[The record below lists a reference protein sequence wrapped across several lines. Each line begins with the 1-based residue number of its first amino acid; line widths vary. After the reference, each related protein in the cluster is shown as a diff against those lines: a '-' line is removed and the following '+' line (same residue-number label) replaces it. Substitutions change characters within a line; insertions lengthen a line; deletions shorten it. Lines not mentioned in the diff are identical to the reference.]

1 MQLVH
6 PPLTVVAA
14 TISTLLA
21 GSVLAAAPTSQD
33 AVLADETLTVLGQ
46 TYRNTAT
53 KTRLDP
59 IETPQAIS
67 VVESETLEQRGV
79 SSVSEALRYVP
90 GVNTELRGG
99 AVNRLDLFNI
109 RGFDNYQNFYDGL
122 LLQYNEWNLQPQI
135 DPVAIEQLEVFK
147 GPTSVLYGSMPPGGM
162 VNLIAKRPQREAKH
176 SVSLATGTGTL
187 KEMTLDSTGAIN
199 DQLAYRVVGLARQK
213 EGQAVT
219 SEEERY
225 VFAPSLDWQLGER
238 TLLNL
243 NLYYQKDPEAGIYT
257 TVPASG
263 SVKSNPLGQLGS
275 DSFLGDQ
282 NWNEYN
288 RDVTLLGY
296 KLSHDFNGNWQV
308 LQNARYM
315 DASAYQRN
323 TYNAALAADNRT
335 LARNAYLT
343 DEASKGFVIDNQLAG
358 KVMTGPA
365 QHNLLL
371 GVDYQY
377 LDARILYQDTLDYS
391 APAIDIF
398 NPDHNQIRPDALAFS
413 YEDRKTIRQSQTGV
427 YLQDQV
433 RLDRLVAI
441 GGARYD
447 SYRMDTDSRGLYLG
461 AASQSLA
468 QIDQDNLSFRLGA
481 LYELDYGLSPYVSYA
496 ESFEPVPGADKSGK
510 AFDPSTGHQWEGG
523 LKFLSEDMSKT
534 VTISAFHITKE
545 NALVTDPDNVYGPK
559 LQTGE
564 IVSKGIELE
573 GRADLTN
580 NLDLALSYTRQ
591 DMEITRDTTDLQGK
605 TPVWVPRQM
614 ASLWSNYQAGGSLE
628 GMRVGAG
635 LRYVGEAQLDA
646 ANTDTVP
653 DYVLMDMSA
662 SYDLAALSASLKG
675 VGASLSA
682 SNLLNK
688 TYYSCYDQNNCWF
701 GAERN
706 VEARLKYV
714 F

>member
-21 GSVLAAAPTSQD
+21 GPALAAAPASTE
-33 AVLADETLTVLGQ
+33 AARADETLTVLGQ

-67 VVESETLEQRGV
+67 VVDGETLEQRGV

-135 DPVAIEQLEVFK
+135 DPVAMEQLEVFK

-162 VNLIAKRPQREAKH
+162 VNLIAKRPQREASH
-176 SVSLATGTGTL
+176 NVSLATGTGAL
-187 KEMTLDSTGAIN
+187 KEMTLDSTGAI
-199 DQLAYRVVGLARQK
+199 DDRFAYRVVGLARQK

-225 VFAPSLDWQLGER
+225 VFAPSLDWQLSDR

-243 NLYYQKDPEAGIYT
+243 NLYYQKDPAAGIYT

-275 DSFLGDQ
+275 DTFLGDE

-296 KLSHDFNGNWQV
+296 KLSHDLNADWQL

-323 TYNAALAADNRT
+323 TYNAALAADYRT

-343 DEASKGFVIDNQLAG
+343 DEDSRGFVIDNQLAG
-358 KVMTGPA
+358 KVQTGAA

-377 LDARILYQDTLDYS
+377 LDAHILYRDTLDYS
-391 APAIDIF
+391 APGIDIF
-398 NPDHNQIRPDALAFS
+398 NPDHSQIVPGALTFN
-413 YEDRKTIRQSQTGV
+413 YQDQKVIRQSQTGV

-447 SYRMDTDSRGLYLG
+447 RYRMDTDSHTLYLG

-468 QIDQDNLSFRLGA
+468 QIDQDNLSLRLGA
-481 LYELDYGLSPYVSYA
+481 LYELDHGLSPYVSYA
-496 ESFEPVPGADKSGK
+496 ESFEPVPGADKDGK
-510 AFDPSTGHQWEGG
+510 AFKPATGHQWEGG

-534 VTISAFHITKE
+534 FTVAAFHITKE

-564 IVSKGIELE
+564 TVSKGVELE
-573 GRADLTN
+573 GRADLTSR
-580 NLDLALSYTRQ
+580 LDLAFSYTLI
-591 DMEITRDTTDLQGK
+591 DMEITRDTTSLQGK
-605 TPVWVPRQM
+605 TPVWVPEQM
-614 ASLWSNYQAGGSLE
+614 ASLWSNYLLGGSLE

-635 LRYVGEAQLDA
+635 LRYVGEAEMDA
-646 ANTDTVP
+646 ANTDKVP
-653 DYVLMDMSA
+653 DYLLMDMSA

-675 VGASLSA
+675 VGVSLSA

-701 GAERN
+701 GAQRN
-706 VEARLKYV
+706 LEARLKYA

>member
-1 MQLVH
+1 MYATH
-6 PPLTVVAA
+6 PPLTLVAA
-14 TISTLLA
+14 TISALLA
-21 GSVLAAAPTSQD
+21 GPVQAAAAERPTQTR
-33 AVLADETLTVLGQ
+33 ADETLTVLGE

-59 IETPQAIS
+59 LETPQAIS
-67 VVESETLEQRGV
+67 VVEGDTLEQRGV

-122 LLQYNEWNLQPQI
+122 LLQYNDWNLQPQI

-162 VNLIAKRPQREAKH
+162 VNLIAKRPQRESKH
-176 SVSLATGTGTL
+176 SVSVASGTGTL
-187 KEMTLDSTGAIN
+187 KELTLDSTGALN
-199 DQLAYRVVGLARQK
+199 DQFAYRLVGLARQK

-225 VFAPSLDWQLGER
+225 VLAPSLDWQLSER

-243 NLYYQKDPEAGIYT
+243 NLYYQKDPQAGIYT

-275 DSFLGDQ
+275 DTFLGDE
-282 NWNEYN
+282 NWNHYSRE
-288 RDVTLLGY
+288 VTLLGY
-296 KLSHDFNGNWQV
+296 KLSHDFNANWQL

-315 DASAYQRN
+315 DASANQQN

-343 DEASKGFVIDNQLAG
+343 DEESRGFVIDNQLAG
-358 KVMTGPA
+358 KVQTGKA

-377 LDARILYQDTLDYS
+377 LDARILYRDTLDYS

-398 NPDHNQIRPDALAFS
+398 NPNHQQIVPADLVFNYQDNR
-413 YEDRKTIRQSQTGV
+413 TIRQYQSGL

-447 SYRMDTDSRGLYLG
+447 RYRMDTDSRTLYQG
-461 AASQSLA
+461 AASNTLA
-468 QIDQDNLSFRLGA
+468 QIDQDNLSLRFGA
-481 LYELDYGLSPYVSYA
+481 LYELDHGLSPYVSYA
-496 ESFEPVPGADKSGK
+496 ESFEPVAGVDKQGQ
-510 AFDPSTGHQWEGG
+510 AFKPATGRQWEGG

-534 VTISAFHITKE
+534 ATLSAFHITKQ

-564 IVSKGIELE
+564 MVSKGVELE
-573 GRADLTN
+573 GRLDLTSRW
-580 NLDLALSYTRQ
+580 DLALSYTRQ
-591 DMEITRDTTDLQGK
+591 EMEITRDTTSLQGN
-605 TPVWVPRQM
+605 TPVWVPKQM
-614 ASLWSNYQAGGSLE
+614 ASLWSNYLPAGPLAGVRL
-628 GMRVGAG
+628 GAG

-653 DYVLMDMSA
+653 DYLLMDMAA
-662 SYDLAALSASLKG
+662 SYDLAQLSQRLQG
-675 VGASLSA
+675 VEVSLSA
-682 SNLLNK
+682 SNLFNK

-701 GAERN
+701 GAERS

>member
-21 GSVLAAAPTSQD
+21 GPVLAAAPASTE
-33 AVLADETLTVLGQ
+33 AARADETLTVLGQ

-67 VVESETLEQRGV
+67 VVDGETLSLRGV

-135 DPVAIEQLEVFK
+135 DPVAMEQLEVFK

-162 VNLIAKRPQREAKH
+162 VNLIAKRPQREASH
-176 SVSLATGTGTL
+176 NVSLATGTGAL
-187 KEMTLDSTGAIN
+187 KEMTLDSTGAIY
-199 DQLAYRVVGLARQK
+199 DRFAYRVVGLARQK

-243 NLYYQKDPEAGIYT
+243 NLYYQKDPAAGIYT

-275 DSFLGDQ
+275 DTFLGDE

-296 KLSHDFNGNWQV
+296 KLSHELNADWQL

-343 DEASKGFVIDNQLAG
+343 DEDSRGFVIDNQLAG
-358 KVMTGPA
+358 KVQTGAA

-377 LDARILYQDTLDYS
+377 LDAHILYRDTLDYS
-391 APAIDIF
+391 APGIDIF
-398 NPDHNQIRPDALAFS
+398 NPDHSQIVPGALTFN
-413 YEDRKTIRQSQTGV
+413 YQDQKVIRQSQTGV

-447 SYRMDTDSRGLYLG
+447 RYRMDTDSHTLYLG

-468 QIDQDNLSFRLGA
+468 HIDQDNLSFRLGA
-481 LYELDYGLSPYVSYA
+481 LYELDNGLSPYVSYA
-496 ESFEPVPGADKSGK
+496 ESFEPVPGADKDGK
-510 AFDPSTGHQWEGG
+510 AFDPATGHQWEGG

-534 VTISAFHITKE
+534 ATISAFHITKE

-564 IVSKGIELE
+564 IVSRGIELE
-573 GRADLTN
+573 GRADLTSR
-580 NLDLALSYTRQ
+580 LDLAFSYTLI
-591 DMEITRDTTDLQGK
+591 DMEITRDTTSLQGK
-605 TPVWVPRQM
+605 TPVWVPEQM
-614 ASLWSNYQAGGSLE
+614 ASLWSNYLLGGSLE

-635 LRYVGEAQLDA
+635 LRYVGEAEMDA
-646 ANTDTVP
+646 ANTDKVP
-653 DYVLMDMSA
+653 DYLLMDMSA

-675 VGASLSA
+675 VGVSLSA

-701 GAERN
+701 GAQRN
-706 VEARLKYV
+706 LEARLKYA

>member
-1 MQLVH
+1 MYATH
-6 PPLTVVAA
+6 PPLTLVAA
-14 TISTLLA
+14 TLSALLA
-21 GSVLAAAPTSQD
+21 GPVQAAAAERLTQTR
-33 AVLADETLTVLGQ
+33 ADETLTVLGE

-59 IETPQAIS
+59 LETPQAIS
-67 VVESETLEQRGV
+67 VVEGDTLEQRGV

-122 LLQYNEWNLQPQI
+122 LLQYNDWNLQPQI

-162 VNLIAKRPQREAKH
+162 VNLIAKRPQRESRH
-176 SVSLATGTGTL
+176 SVSVASGTGTL
-187 KEMTLDSTGAIN
+187 KELTLDSTGALN
-199 DQLAYRVVGLARQK
+199 DQFAYRLVGLARQK
-213 EGQAVT
+213 DGQAVT
-219 SEEERY
+219 SEEERF
-225 VFAPSLDWQLGER
+225 VLAPSLDWQLSER

-243 NLYYQKDPEAGIYT
+243 NLYYQKDPQAGIYT

-275 DSFLGDQ
+275 DTFLGDE
-282 NWNEYN
+282 NWNHYSRE
-288 RDVTLLGY
+288 VTLLGY
-296 KLSHDFNGNWQV
+296 KLSHDFNANWQL

-315 DASAYQRN
+315 DASANQQN
-323 TYNAALAADNRT
+323 TYNAALAADHRT

-343 DEASKGFVIDNQLAG
+343 DEESRGFVIDNQLAG
-358 KVMTGPA
+358 KVQTGKA

-377 LDARILYQDTLDYS
+377 LDARILYRDTLDYS

-398 NPDHNQIRPDALAFS
+398 NPNHQQIVPADLAFN
-413 YEDRKTIRQSQTGV
+413 YQDNRTIRQYQSGL

-433 RLDRLVAI
+433 RLDRLVVI

-447 SYRMDTDSRGLYLG
+447 RYRMDTDSRTLYQG
-461 AASQSLA
+461 AASNSLA
-468 QIDQDNLSFRLGA
+468 QIDQNNLSLRLGA
-481 LYELDYGLSPYVSYA
+481 LYELDHGLSPYVSYA
-496 ESFEPVPGADKSGK
+496 ESFEPVAGADKQGQ
-510 AFDPSTGHQWEGG
+510 AFKPATGRQWEGG

-534 VTISAFHITKE
+534 FTTSVFHITKQ

-564 IVSKGIELE
+564 MVSKGVELE
-573 GRADLTN
+573 GRLDLTSRW
-580 NLDLALSYTRQ
+580 DLALSYTRQ
-591 DMEITRDTTDLQGK
+591 EMEITRDTTSLQGK
-605 TPVWVPRQM
+605 TPVWVPKQM
-614 ASLWSNYQAGGSLE
+614 ASLWSNYLPAGPLE
-628 GMRVGAG
+628 GARLGAG

-653 DYVLMDMSA
+653 DYLLMDMAA
-662 SYDLAALSASLKG
+662 SYDLARLSQRLQG
-675 VGASLSA
+675 VEVSLSA
-682 SNLLNK
+682 SNLFNK

-701 GAERN
+701 GAERS
-706 VEARLKYV
+706 VEARLKYA

>member
-14 TISTLLA
+14 TISALLA
-21 GSVLAAAPTSQD
+21 GSVLAAAPGSQD
-33 AVLADETLTVLGQ
+33 AALADETLTVLGQ

-162 VNLIAKRPQREAKH
+162 VNLIAKRPQRESKH
-176 SVSLATGTGTL
+176 SVSVATGTGTL

-199 DQLAYRVVGLARQK
+199 EQLAYRVVGLARQK
-213 EGQAVT
+213 KGQAVT

-225 VFAPSLDWQLGER
+225 VFAPSLDWQLSER

-275 DSFLGDQ
+275 DTFLGDE

-296 KLSHDFNGNWQV
+296 KMSHDFNANWQV

-343 DEASKGFVIDNQLAG
+343 DEASRGFVIDNQLAG
-358 KVMTGPA
+358 KVQTGGA

-377 LDARILYQDTLDYS
+377 LDARILYKDTLDYS

-398 NPDHNQIRPDALAFS
+398 NPDHNQIRPDALTFS

-447 SYRMDTDSRGLYLG
+447 SYRMDTDSRGLYQG

-510 AFDPSTGHQWEGG
+510 AFDPATGHQWEGG
-523 LKFLSEDMSKT
+523 SS
-534 VTISAFHITKE
+534 S
-545 NALVTDPDNVYGPK
+545 
-559 LQTGE
+559 
-564 IVSKGIELE
+564 S
-573 GRADLTN
+573 
-580 NLDLALSYTRQ
+580 
-591 DMEITRDTTDLQGK
+591 
-605 TPVWVPRQM
+605 PR
-614 ASLWSNYQAGGSLE
+614 
-628 GMRVGAG
+628 
-635 LRYVGEAQLDA
+635 
-646 ANTDTVP
+646 T
-653 DYVLMDMSA
+653 
-662 SYDLAALSASLKG
+662 
-675 VGASLSA
+675 
-682 SNLLNK
+682 
-688 TYYSCYDQNNCWF
+688 
-701 GAERN
+701 
-706 VEARLKYV
+706 
-714 F
+714 

>member
-33 AVLADETLTVLGQ
+33 AALADETLTVLGQ

-187 KEMTLDSTGAIN
+187 KEMSLDSTGAIN
-199 DQLAYRVVGLARQK
+199 EQLAYRVVGLARQK

-358 KVMTGPA
+358 KVQTGVA

-534 VTISAFHITKE
+534 ATISAFHITKE

-564 IVSKGIELE
+564 IVSRGIELE
-573 GRADLTN
+573 GRADLTSR
-580 NLDLALSYTRQ
+580 LDLALSYTRQ

-614 ASLWSNYQAGGSLE
+614 ASLWSNYLPGGSLE

-653 DYVLMDMSA
+653 DYLLMDMSA
-662 SYDLAALSASLKG
+662 SYDLAALSARLKG

-682 SNLLNK
+682 SNLFNK

>member
-1 MQLVH
+1 MYATH
-6 PPLTVVAA
+6 PPLTLVAA
-14 TISTLLA
+14 TISALLA
-21 GSVLAAAPTSQD
+21 GPVQAAAAERPTQTR
-33 AVLADETLTVLGQ
+33 ADETLTVLGE

-59 IETPQAIS
+59 LETPQAIS
-67 VVESETLEQRGV
+67 VVEGDTLEQRGV

-122 LLQYNEWNLQPQI
+122 LLQYNDWNLQPQI

-162 VNLIAKRPQREAKH
+162 VNLIAKRPQRESRH
-176 SVSLATGTGTL
+176 SVSVASGTGTL
-187 KEMTLDSTGAIN
+187 KELTLDSTGALN
-199 DQLAYRVVGLARQK
+199 DQFAYRLVGLARQK

-225 VFAPSLDWQLGER
+225 VLAPSLDWQLSDR

-243 NLYYQKDPEAGIYT
+243 NLYYQKDPQAGIYT

-275 DSFLGDQ
+275 DTFLGDE
-282 NWNEYN
+282 NWNHYSRE
-288 RDVTLLGY
+288 VTLLGY
-296 KLSHDFNGNWQV
+296 KLSHDFNANWQL

-315 DASAYQRN
+315 DASANQQN

-343 DEASKGFVIDNQLAG
+343 DEESRGFVIDNQLAG
-358 KVMTGPA
+358 QVQTGKA

-377 LDARILYQDTLDYS
+377 LDARILYRDTLDYA

-398 NPDHNQIRPDALAFS
+398 NPNHQQIVPADLAFN
-413 YEDRKTIRQSQTGV
+413 YQDNRTIRQYQSGL

-447 SYRMDTDSRGLYLG
+447 RYRVDTDSRTLYQG
-461 AASQSLA
+461 AASSTLA
-468 QIDQDNLSFRLGA
+468 QIDQDNLSLRLGA
-481 LYELDYGLSPYVSYA
+481 LYELDNGLSPYVSYA
-496 ESFEPVPGADKSGK
+496 ESFEPVAGVDKQGQ
-510 AFDPSTGHQWEGG
+510 AFKPATGRQWEGG

-534 VTISAFHITKE
+534 FTASVFHITKQ

-564 IVSKGIELE
+564 MVSKGVELE
-573 GRADLTN
+573 GRLDLTSRW
-580 NLDLALSYTRQ
+580 DLALSYTRQ
-591 DMEITRDTTDLQGK
+591 EMEITRDTTSLQGK
-605 TPVWVPRQM
+605 TPVWVPKQM
-614 ASLWSNYQAGGSLE
+614 ASLWSNYLPAGPLE
-628 GMRVGAG
+628 GARLGAG

-653 DYVLMDMSA
+653 DYLLMDMAA
-662 SYDLAALSASLKG
+662 SYDLAQLSQRLQG
-675 VGASLSA
+675 VEVSLSA
-682 SNLLNK
+682 SNLFNK

-701 GAERN
+701 GAERS

>member
-6 PPLTVVAA
+6 PPLTLVAA

-46 TYRNTAT
+46 SYRNTAT

-99 AVNRLDLFNI
+99 AVNRLELFNI

-199 DQLAYRVVGLARQK
+199 EQLAYRVVGLARQK

-225 VFAPSLDWQLGER
+225 VFAPSLDWQLGKR

-296 KLSHDFNGNWQV
+296 KLSHDFNANWQV

-441 GGARYD
+441 VGARYD

-468 QIDQDNLSFRLGA
+468 QVDQDNLSFRLGA
-481 LYELDYGLSPYVSYA
+481 LHELDYGLSPYVSYA

-534 VTISAFHITKE
+534 ATISAFHITKE

-573 GRADLTN
+573 GRADLTSR
-580 NLDLALSYTRQ
+580 LDLALSYTRQ

-605 TPVWVPRQM
+605 TPVWVPKQM

-653 DYVLMDMSA
+653 DYLLMDMSA

-675 VGASLSA
+675 VGVSLSA

-706 VEARLKYV
+706 VEARLKYA

>member
-14 TISTLLA
+14 TISALLA
-21 GSVLAAAPTSQD
+21 GSALAAAPLESQAG
-33 AVLADETLTVLGQ
+33 AVDETLIVLGQ

-53 KTRLDP
+53 KTQLDP

-67 VVESETLEQRGV
+67 VVDSETLEQRGV

-199 DQLAYRVVGLARQK
+199 EQLAYRVVGLARQK

-275 DSFLGDQ
+275 DTFLGDE

-288 RDVTLLGY
+288 RDLTLLGY
-296 KLSHDFNGNWQV
+296 KLSHDFSDNWQV

-323 TYNAALAADNRT
+323 TYNAPLAADNRT

-343 DEASKGFVIDNQLAG
+343 DEDSRGFVIDNQLAG
-358 KVMTGPA
+358 KLQTGAA

-371 GVDYQY
+371 GLDYQY
-377 LDARILYQDTLDYS
+377 LDAHILYQDTLDYS
-391 APAIDIF
+391 APPIDIF
-398 NPDHNQIRPDALAFS
+398 NPNHDQIVPDSLSFP
-413 YEDRKTIRQSQTGV
+413 YQDKKTIRQSQTGV

-447 SYRMDTDSRGLYLG
+447 SYRMDTESDTLYQG

-468 QIDQDNLSFRLGA
+468 RIDQDNLSFRLGA
-481 LYELDYGLSPYVSYA
+481 LYELDYGFSPYVSYA

-510 AFDPSTGHQWEGG
+510 AFDPSTGQQWEGG

-534 VTISAFHITKE
+534 FTVAAFHITKE
-545 NALVTDPDNVYGPK
+545 NALVTDPDNIYGPK

-605 TPVWVPRQM
+605 TPVWVPKQM
-614 ASLWSNYQAGGSLE
+614 ASLWSNYQAGGSLQ
-628 GMRVGAG
+628 GMRIGAG

-682 SNLLNK
+682 SNLFNK

>member
-21 GSVLAAAPTSQD
+21 GPALAAAPASTE
-33 AVLADETLTVLGQ
+33 AARADETLTVLGQ

-67 VVESETLEQRGV
+67 VVDGETLEQRGV

-135 DPVAIEQLEVFK
+135 DPVAMEQLEVFK

-162 VNLIAKRPQREAKH
+162 VNLIAKRPQREASH
-176 SVSLATGTGTL
+176 NVSLATGTGAL
-187 KEMTLDSTGAIN
+187 KEMTLDSTGTI
-199 DQLAYRVVGLARQK
+199 DDRFAYRVVGLARQK

-243 NLYYQKDPEAGIYT
+243 NLYYQKDPAAGIYT

-275 DSFLGDQ
+275 DTFLGDE

-296 KLSHDFNGNWQV
+296 KLSHELNPDWQL

-343 DEASKGFVIDNQLAG
+343 DEDSRGFVIDNQLAG
-358 KVMTGPA
+358 KVQTGAA

-377 LDARILYQDTLDYS
+377 LDAHILYRDTLDYS
-391 APAIDIF
+391 SPSIDIF
-398 NPDHNQIRPDALAFS
+398 NPDHSQIVPGALTFN
-413 YEDRKTIRQSQTGV
+413 YQDQKVIRQSQTGV

-447 SYRMDTDSRGLYLG
+447 RYRMDTDSHTLYLG

-481 LYELDYGLSPYVSYA
+481 LYELDNGLSPYVSYA
-496 ESFEPVPGADKSGK
+496 ESFEPVPGADKDGK
-510 AFDPSTGHQWEGG
+510 AFKPATGHQWEGG

-534 VTISAFHITKE
+534 FTVAAFHITKE

-564 IVSKGIELE
+564 TVSKGVELE
-573 GRADLTN
+573 GRADLTSR
-580 NLDLALSYTRQ
+580 LDLAFSYTLI
-591 DMEITRDTTDLQGK
+591 DMEITRDTTSLQGK
-605 TPVWVPRQM
+605 TPVWVPEQM
-614 ASLWSNYQAGGSLE
+614 ASLWSNYLLGGSLE

-635 LRYVGEAQLDA
+635 LRYVGEAEMDA
-646 ANTDTVP
+646 ANTDKVP
-653 DYVLMDMSA
+653 DYLLMDMSA

-675 VGASLSA
+675 VGVSLSA

-701 GAERN
+701 GAQRN
-706 VEARLKYV
+706 LEARLKYA

>member
-21 GSVLAAAPTSQD
+21 GPALAAAPASTE
-33 AVLADETLTVLGQ
+33 AARADETLTVLGQ

-67 VVESETLEQRGV
+67 VVDGETLEQRGV

-135 DPVAIEQLEVFK
+135 DPVAMEQLEVFK

-162 VNLIAKRPQREAKH
+162 VNLIAKRPQREASH
-176 SVSLATGTGTL
+176 NVSLATGTGAL
-187 KEMTLDSTGAIN
+187 KEMTLDSTGAI
-199 DQLAYRVVGLARQK
+199 DDRFAYRVVGLARQK

-243 NLYYQKDPEAGIYT
+243 NLYYQKDPAAGIYT

-275 DSFLGDQ
+275 DTFLGDE

-296 KLSHDFNGNWQV
+296 KLSHELNADWQL

-343 DEASKGFVIDNQLAG
+343 DEDSRGFVIDNQLAG
-358 KVMTGPA
+358 KVQTGAA

-377 LDARILYQDTLDYS
+377 LDAHILYRDTLDYS
-391 APAIDIF
+391 APSIDIF
-398 NPDHNQIRPDALAFS
+398 NPDHSQIVPGALTFN
-413 YEDRKTIRQSQTGV
+413 YQDQKVIRQSQTGV

-447 SYRMDTDSRGLYLG
+447 RYRMDTDSHTLYLG

-468 QIDQDNLSFRLGA
+468 QIDQDNLSLRLGA
-481 LYELDYGLSPYVSYA
+481 LYELDHGLSPYVSYA
-496 ESFEPVPGADKSGK
+496 ESFEPVPGADKDGK
-510 AFDPSTGHQWEGG
+510 AFKPATGHQWEGG

-534 VTISAFHITKE
+534 FTVAAFHITKE

-564 IVSKGIELE
+564 TVSKGVELE
-573 GRADLTN
+573 GRADLTSR
-580 NLDLALSYTRQ
+580 LDLAFSYTLI
-591 DMEITRDTTDLQGK
+591 DMEITRDTTSLQGK
-605 TPVWVPRQM
+605 TPVWVPEQM
-614 ASLWSNYQAGGSLE
+614 ASLWSNYLLGGSLE

-635 LRYVGEAQLDA
+635 LRYVGEAEMDA
-646 ANTDTVP
+646 ANTDKVP
-653 DYVLMDMSA
+653 DYLLMDMSA

-675 VGASLSA
+675 VGVSLSA

-701 GAERN
+701 GAQRN
-706 VEARLKYV
+706 LEARLKYA

>member
-1 MQLVH
+1 MYATH
-6 PPLTVVAA
+6 PPLTLVAA
-14 TISTLLA
+14 TLSALLA
-21 GSVLAAAPTSQD
+21 GPVQAAAAERPTQTR
-33 AVLADETLTVLGQ
+33 VDETLTVLGE

-59 IETPQAIS
+59 LETPQAIS
-67 VVESETLEQRGV
+67 VVEGETLEQRGV

-122 LLQYNEWNLQPQI
+122 LLQYNDWNLQPQI

-162 VNLIAKRPQREAKH
+162 VNLIAKRPQRESRH
-176 SVSLATGTGTL
+176 RVSVASGTGTL
-187 KEMTLDSTGAIN
+187 KELTLDSTGALN
-199 DQLAYRVVGLARQK
+199 DQFAYRLVGLARQK
-213 EGQAVT
+213 DGQAVT

-225 VFAPSLDWQLGER
+225 VLAPSLDWQLSDR
-238 TLLNL
+238 TLLNI
-243 NLYYQKDPEAGIYT
+243 NLYYQKDPQAGIYT

-275 DSFLGDQ
+275 DTFLGDEH
-282 NWNEYN
+282 WNYYSRE
-288 RDVTLLGY
+288 VTLLGY
-296 KLSHDFNGNWQV
+296 KLSHDFNANWQL

-315 DASAYQRN
+315 DASANQQN

-343 DEASKGFVIDNQLAG
+343 DEDSRGFVIDNQLAG
-358 KVMTGPA
+358 KVQTGKA

-377 LDARILYQDTLDYS
+377 LDARILYRDTLDYS

-398 NPDHNQIRPDALAFS
+398 NPNHQQIVPADLAFN
-413 YEDRKTIRQSQTGV
+413 YQDNRTIRQYQSGL

-447 SYRMDTDSRGLYLG
+447 RYRMDTDSRTLYQG
-461 AASQSLA
+461 AASNTLA
-468 QIDQDNLSFRLGA
+468 QIDQDNLSLRLGA
-481 LYELDYGLSPYVSYA
+481 LYELDNGLSPYVSYA
-496 ESFEPVPGADKSGK
+496 ESFEPVAGADKQGQ
-510 AFDPSTGHQWEGG
+510 AFKPATGRQWEGG

-534 VTISAFHITKE
+534 FTASVFHITKQ

-564 IVSKGIELE
+564 MVSKGVELE
-573 GRADLTN
+573 GRLDLTSRW
-580 NLDLALSYTRQ
+580 DLALSYTRQ
-591 DMEITRDTTDLQGK
+591 DMEITRDTTSLQGK
-605 TPVWVPRQM
+605 TPVWVPKQM
-614 ASLWSNYQAGGSLE
+614 ASLWSNYLPAGPLAGARL
-628 GMRVGAG
+628 GAG

-653 DYVLMDMSA
+653 DYLLMDMAA
-662 SYDLAALSASLKG
+662 SYDLAQLSQRLQG
-675 VGASLSA
+675 VAVSLSA
-682 SNLLNK
+682 SNLFNK

-701 GAERN
+701 GAERS

>member
-21 GSVLAAAPTSQD
+21 GSVLAAAPSSQD
-33 AVLADETLTVLGQ
+33 AALADETLTVLGQ

-90 GVNTELRGG
+90 GVNTELRGR

-225 VFAPSLDWQLGER
+225 VFAPSLDWQLGKR

-275 DSFLGDQ
+275 DTFLGDQ

-441 GGARYD
+441 GGVRYD

-468 QIDQDNLSFRLGA
+468 QVDQDNLSFRLGA

-534 VTISAFHITKE
+534 ATISAFHITKE

-564 IVSKGIELE
+564 IVSRGIELE
-573 GRADLTN
+573 GRADLTSR
-580 NLDLALSYTRQ
+580 LDLALSYTRQ

-605 TPVWVPRQM
+605 TPVWVPKQM
-614 ASLWSNYQAGGSLE
+614 ASLWSNYLPGGSLE

-653 DYVLMDMSA
+653 DYLLMDMSA
-662 SYDLAALSASLKG
+662 SYDLAALSARLKG
-675 VGASLSA
+675 GGGVA
-682 SNLLNK
+682 
-688 TYYSCYDQNNCWF
+688 
-701 GAERN
+701 
-706 VEARLKYV
+706 
-714 F
+714 

>member
-33 AVLADETLTVLGQ
+33 AALADETLTVLGQ

-67 VVESETLEQRGV
+67 VVDSETLEQRGV

-187 KEMTLDSTGAIN
+187 KEMSFDSTGAIN
-199 DQLAYRVVGLARQK
+199 EQLAYRVVGLARQK

-534 VTISAFHITKE
+534 ATISAFHITKE

-573 GRADLTN
+573 GRADLTSR
-580 NLDLALSYTRQ
+580 LDLALSYTRQ

-605 TPVWVPRQM
+605 TPVWVPKQM

-653 DYVLMDMSA
+653 DYLLMDMSA
-662 SYDLAALSASLKG
+662 SYDLAALSARLKG

-682 SNLLNK
+682 SNLFNK

>member
-14 TISTLLA
+14 TISALLA
-21 GSVLAAAPTSQD
+21 GSALAAAPLESQEG
-33 AVLADETLTVLGQ
+33 AVDETLIVLGQ

-53 KTRLDP
+53 KTQLDP

-67 VVESETLEQRGV
+67 VVDSETLEQRGV

-162 VNLIAKRPQREAKH
+162 VNLIAKRPQRGAKH

-199 DQLAYRVVGLARQK
+199 EQLAYRVVGLARQK

-275 DSFLGDQ
+275 DTFLGDE

-296 KLSHDFNGNWQV
+296 KLSHDFSDNWQV

-323 TYNAALAADNRT
+323 TYNAPLAADNRT

-343 DEASKGFVIDNQLAG
+343 DEDSRGFVIDNQLAG
-358 KVMTGPA
+358 KLQTGAA

-371 GVDYQY
+371 GLDYQY
-377 LDARILYQDTLDYS
+377 LDAHILYQDTLDYS
-391 APAIDIF
+391 APPIDIF
-398 NPDHNQIRPDALAFS
+398 NPNHDQIVPDSLSFP
-413 YEDRKTIRQSQTGV
+413 YQDKKTIRQSQTGV

-447 SYRMDTDSRGLYLG
+447 SYRMDTDSDTLYQG

-468 QIDQDNLSFRLGA
+468 RIDQDNLSFRLGA
-481 LYELDYGLSPYVSYA
+481 LYELDYGFSPYVSYA

-510 AFDPSTGHQWEGG
+510 AFDPSTGQQWEGG

-534 VTISAFHITKE
+534 FTVAAFHITKE
-545 NALVTDPDNVYGPK
+545 NALVTDPDNIYGPK

-605 TPVWVPRQM
+605 TPVWVPKQM

-628 GMRVGAG
+628 GMRIGAG

-682 SNLLNK
+682 SNLFNK

-706 VEARLKYV
+706 LEARLKYV

>member
-1 MQLVH
+1 MYATH
-6 PPLTVVAA
+6 PPLTLVAA
-14 TISTLLA
+14 TLSALLA
-21 GSVLAAAPTSQD
+21 GPVQAAAAERPTQTR
-33 AVLADETLTVLGQ
+33 ADETLTVLGE
-46 TYRNTAT
+46 TYRSTAT

-59 IETPQAIS
+59 LETPQAIS
-67 VVESETLEQRGV
+67 VVEGDTLEQRGV

-122 LLQYNEWNLQPQI
+122 LLQYNDWNLQPQI

-162 VNLIAKRPQREAKH
+162 VNLIAKRPQRESRH
-176 SVSLATGTGTL
+176 SVSVASGTGTL
-187 KEMTLDSTGAIN
+187 KELALDSTGALN
-199 DQLAYRVVGLARQK
+199 DQFAYRLVGLARQK

-225 VFAPSLDWQLGER
+225 VLAPSLDWQLSDR

-243 NLYYQKDPEAGIYT
+243 NFYYQKDPQAGIYT

-275 DSFLGDQ
+275 DTFLGDE
-282 NWNEYN
+282 NWNHYSRE
-288 RDVTLLGY
+288 VTLLGY
-296 KLSHDFNGNWQV
+296 KLSHDFNANWQL

-315 DASAYQRN
+315 DASANQQN
-323 TYNAALAADNRT
+323 TYNAALAADHRT

-343 DEASKGFVIDNQLAG
+343 DEESRGFVIDNQLAG
-358 KVMTGPA
+358 KVQTGKA

-377 LDARILYQDTLDYS
+377 LDARILYRDTLDYS

-398 NPDHNQIRPDALAFS
+398 NPNHQQIVPADLAFN
-413 YEDRKTIRQSQTGV
+413 YQDNRTIRQYQSGL

-433 RLDRLVAI
+433 RFDRLVAI

-447 SYRMDTDSRGLYLG
+447 RYRMDTDSRTLYQG
-461 AASQSLA
+461 AASNSLA
-468 QIDQDNLSFRLGA
+468 QIDQDNLSLRFGA
-481 LYELDYGLSPYVSYA
+481 LYELDHGLSPYVSYA
-496 ESFEPVPGADKSGK
+496 ESFEPVAGADKQGQ
-510 AFDPSTGHQWEGG
+510 AFKPATGRQWEGG
-523 LKFLSEDMSKT
+523 LKFLSEDMSKSAT
-534 VTISAFHITKE
+534 LSAFHITKQ

-564 IVSKGIELE
+564 MVSKGVELE
-573 GRADLTN
+573 GRLDLTSRWG
-580 NLDLALSYTRQ
+580 LALSYTRQ
-591 DMEITRDTTDLQGK
+591 DMEITRDTTSLQGK
-605 TPVWVPRQM
+605 TPVWVPKQM
-614 ASLWSNYQAGGSLE
+614 ASLWSNYLPAGPLE
-628 GMRVGAG
+628 GARLGAG

-653 DYVLMDMSA
+653 DYLLMDMAA
-662 SYDLAALSASLKG
+662 SYDLAQLSQRLQG
-675 VGASLSA
+675 VEVSLSA
-682 SNLLNK
+682 SNLFNK

-701 GAERN
+701 GAERSM
-706 VEARLKYV
+706 EARLKYV

>member
-176 SVSLATGTGTL
+176 SVSVATGTGTL
-187 KEMTLDSTGAIN
+187 KEMSFDSTGAIN

-335 LARNAYLT
+335 VARNAYLT
-343 DEASKGFVIDNQLAG
+343 DEDSRGFVIDNQLAG
-358 KVMTGPA
+358 KVQTGVA

-461 AASQSLA
+461 AANQSLA

-534 VTISAFHITKE
+534 ATISAFHITKQ

-564 IVSKGIELE
+564 IVSRGIELE
-573 GRADLTN
+573 GRADLTSR
-580 NLDLALSYTRQ
+580 LDLALSYTRQ

-605 TPVWVPRQM
+605 TPVWVPKQM

-653 DYVLMDMSA
+653 DYLLMDMSA

-682 SNLLNK
+682 SNLFNK

>member
-33 AVLADETLTVLGQ
+33 AALADETLTVLGQ

-243 NLYYQKDPEAGIYT
+243 NLYYQKDPEAGIYS

-282 NWNEYN
+282 NWNQYN

-534 VTISAFHITKE
+534 ATISAFHITKE

-573 GRADLTN
+573 GRADLTSR
-580 NLDLALSYTRQ
+580 LDLALSYTRQ

-653 DYVLMDMSA
+653 DYLLMDMSA
-662 SYDLAALSASLKG
+662 SYDLAALSARLKG

-682 SNLLNK
+682 SNLFNK

>member
-1 MQLVH
+1 MYATH
-6 PPLTVVAA
+6 PPLTLVAA
-14 TISTLLA
+14 TISALLA
-21 GSVLAAAPTSQD
+21 GPVQAAAAERSTQTR
-33 AVLADETLTVLGQ
+33 ADETLTVLGE

-59 IETPQAIS
+59 LETPQAIS
-67 VVESETLEQRGV
+67 VVEGDTLEQRGV

-122 LLQYNEWNLQPQI
+122 LLQYNDWNLQPQI

-162 VNLIAKRPQREAKH
+162 VNLIAKRPQRESRH
-176 SVSLATGTGTL
+176 SVSVASGTGTL
-187 KEMTLDSTGAIN
+187 KELTLDSTGALN
-199 DQLAYRVVGLARQK
+199 EQFAYRLVGLARQK

-225 VFAPSLDWQLGER
+225 VLAPSLDWQLSDR

-243 NLYYQKDPEAGIYT
+243 NLYYQKDPQAGIYT

-275 DSFLGDQ
+275 DTFLGDE
-282 NWNEYN
+282 NWNHYSRE
-288 RDVTLLGY
+288 VTLLGY
-296 KLSHDFNGNWQV
+296 KLSHDFNANWQL

-315 DASAYQRN
+315 DASANQQN

-343 DEASKGFVIDNQLAG
+343 DEDSRGFVIDNQLAG
-358 KVMTGPA
+358 KVQTGKA

-377 LDARILYQDTLDYS
+377 LDARILYRDTLDYS

-398 NPDHNQIRPDALAFS
+398 NPNHQQIVPADLAFN
-413 YEDRKTIRQSQTGV
+413 YQDNRTIRQYQSGL

-447 SYRMDTDSRGLYLG
+447 RYRMDTDSRTLYQG
-461 AASQSLA
+461 AASNTLA
-468 QIDQDNLSFRLGA
+468 QIDQDNLSLRFGA
-481 LYELDYGLSPYVSYA
+481 LYELDHGLSPYVSYA
-496 ESFEPVPGADKSGK
+496 ESFEPVAGVDKQGQ
-510 AFDPSTGHQWEGG
+510 AFKPATGRQWEGG

-534 VTISAFHITKE
+534 FTASVFHITKQ

-564 IVSKGIELE
+564 MVSKGVELE
-573 GRADLTN
+573 GRLDLTSRW
-580 NLDLALSYTRQ
+580 DLALNYTRQ
-591 DMEITRDTTDLQGK
+591 EMEITRDTTSLQGK
-605 TPVWVPRQM
+605 TPVWVPKQM
-614 ASLWSNYQAGGSLE
+614 ASLWSNYLPAGPLAGARL
-628 GMRVGAG
+628 GAG

-653 DYVLMDMSA
+653 DYLLMDMAA
-662 SYDLAALSASLKG
+662 SYDLAQLSQRLQG
-675 VGASLSA
+675 VEASLSA
-682 SNLLNK
+682 SNLFNK

-701 GAERN
+701 GAERS

>member
-6 PPLTVVAA
+6 PPLTLVAV

-21 GSVLAAAPTSQD
+21 GSVQAAAPDSQD
-33 AVLADETLTVLGQ
+33 TATADETLTVLGQ

-67 VVESETLEQRGV
+67 VVDGETLSLRGV

-122 LLQYNEWNLQPQI
+122 LLQYNDWNLQPQI

-162 VNLIAKRPQREAKH
+162 VNLIAKRPQREASH
-176 SVSLATGTGTL
+176 SVSLASGTGNL

-199 DQLAYRVVGLARQK
+199 DRLAYRVVGLARQK

-225 VFAPSLDWQLGER
+225 VFAPSLDWQLGEQ

-275 DSFLGDQ
+275 DTFLGDE

-288 RDVTLLGY
+288 REVTLVGY
-296 KLSHDFNGNWQV
+296 KLSHDFNASWQV
-308 LQNARYM
+308 LQNVRYM

-323 TYNAALAADNRT
+323 TYNAALGADNRT

-343 DEASKGFVIDNQLAG
+343 DEDSRGFVIDNQLAG
-358 KVMTGPA
+358 KVQTGAA

-377 LDARILYQDTLDYS
+377 LDAHVLYRDTLDYS

-398 NPDHNQIRPDALAFS
+398 NPDHSQIVPGALTFN
-413 YEDRKTIRQSQTGV
+413 YQDKKVIRQSQSGV

-447 SYRMDTDSRGLYLG
+447 RYRMDTDSRTLYQG

-481 LYELDYGLSPYVSYA
+481 LYELDNGLSPYVSYA
-496 ESFEPVPGADKSGK
+496 ESFEPVPGADKNGK
-510 AFDPSTGHQWEGG
+510 AFKPATGQQWEGG

-534 VTISAFHITKE
+534 ATLSAFHITKE

-564 IVSKGIELE
+564 TVSRGIELE
-573 GRADLTN
+573 GRADLTSR
-580 NLDLALSYTRQ
+580 LDLTASYTLM
-591 DMEITRDTTDLQGK
+591 DMEITRDTTSLQGK

-614 ASLWSNYQAGGSLE
+614 ASLWSNYQLGGSLE
-628 GMRVGAG
+628 GMRVGTG
-635 LRYVGEAQLDA
+635 LRYVGEAEIDA
-646 ANTDTVP
+646 ANTGKVP
-653 DYVLMDMSA
+653 DYLLMDMSA

-675 VGASLSA
+675 VGVSLSA
-682 SNLLNK
+682 SNLFNK

-701 GAERN
+701 GAERS
-706 VEARLKYV
+706 VEARLKYA

>member
-14 TISTLLA
+14 TISALLA
-21 GSVLAAAPTSQD
+21 GSALAAAPLESQEG
-33 AVLADETLTVLGQ
+33 AVDETLIVLGQ

-53 KTRLDP
+53 KTQLDP

-67 VVESETLEQRGV
+67 VVDSETLEQRGV

-199 DQLAYRVVGLARQK
+199 EQLAYRVVGLARQK

-275 DSFLGDQ
+275 DTFLGDE

-296 KLSHDFNGNWQV
+296 KLSHDFSDNWQV
-308 LQNARYM
+308 LQSARYM

-323 TYNAALAADNRT
+323 TYNAPLAADNRT

-343 DEASKGFVIDNQLAG
+343 DEDSRGFVIDNQLAG
-358 KVMTGPA
+358 KLQTGAA

-371 GVDYQY
+371 GLDYQY
-377 LDARILYQDTLDYS
+377 LDAHILYQDTLDYS
-391 APAIDIF
+391 APPIDIF
-398 NPDHNQIRPDALAFS
+398 NPNHDQIVPDSLSFP
-413 YEDRKTIRQSQTGV
+413 YQDKKTIRQSQTGV

-447 SYRMDTDSRGLYLG
+447 SYRMDTDSDTLYQG

-468 QIDQDNLSFRLGA
+468 RIDQDNLSFRLGA
-481 LYELDYGLSPYVSYA
+481 LYELDYGFSPYVSYA

-510 AFDPSTGHQWEGG
+510 AFDPSTGQQWEGG

-534 VTISAFHITKE
+534 ATISAFHITKE
-545 NALVTDPDNVYGPK
+545 NALVTDPDNIYGPK

-605 TPVWVPRQM
+605 TPVWVPKQM
-614 ASLWSNYQAGGSLE
+614 ASLWSNYQAGGSLQ
-628 GMRVGAG
+628 GMRIGAG

-682 SNLLNK
+682 SNLFNK

-706 VEARLKYV
+706 LEARLKYV

>member
-33 AVLADETLTVLGQ
+33 AALADETLTVLGQ

-53 KTRLDP
+53 KTQLDP

-67 VVESETLEQRGV
+67 VVDSETLEQRGV

-187 KEMTLDSTGAIN
+187 KEMSFDSTGAIN
-199 DQLAYRVVGLARQK
+199 EQLAYRVVGLARQK

-275 DSFLGDQ
+275 DSFLGDE

-447 SYRMDTDSRGLYLG
+447 SYRMDTDSRGLYMG

-468 QIDQDNLSFRLGA
+468 QVDQDNLSFRLGA

-523 LKFLSEDMSKT
+523 LKFLSDDMSKT
-534 VTISAFHITKE
+534 ATISAFHITKE

-573 GRADLTN
+573 GRADLTSR
-580 NLDLALSYTRQ
+580 LDLALSYTRQ
-591 DMEITRDTTDLQGK
+591 NMEITRDTTDLQGK
-605 TPVWVPRQM
+605 TPVWVPKQM

-662 SYDLAALSASLKG
+662 SYDLAALSARLKG

>member
-21 GSVLAAAPTSQD
+21 GSVLAATPGSKD
-33 AVLADETLTVLGQ
+33 AALADETLTVLGQ

-162 VNLIAKRPQREAKH
+162 VNLIAKRPQRESKH
-176 SVSLATGTGTL
+176 SVSVATGTGTL

-199 DQLAYRVVGLARQK
+199 EQLAYRVVGLARQK

-225 VFAPSLDWQLGER
+225 VFAPSLDWQLSDR

-243 NLYYQKDPEAGIYT
+243 NLYYQKDPQAGIYT

-275 DSFLGDQ
+275 DTFLGDE

-296 KLSHDFNGNWQV
+296 KLSHDFNANWQV

-343 DEASKGFVIDNQLAG
+343 DEASRGFVIDNQLAG
-358 KVMTGPA
+358 KVQTGGA

-398 NPDHNQIRPDALAFS
+398 NPDHNQIRPDALTFS

-447 SYRMDTDSRGLYLG
+447 SYRMDTDSRGLYQG

-510 AFDPSTGHQWEGG
+510 AFDPATGHQWEGG

-534 VTISAFHITKE
+534 ATISAFHITKE

-564 IVSKGIELE
+564 IVSRGIELE
-573 GRADLTN
+573 GRADLTSR
-580 NLDLALSYTRQ
+580 LDLALSYTRQ
-591 DMEITRDTTDLQGK
+591 DMEITKDTTDLQGK

-614 ASLWSNYQAGGSLE
+614 ASLWSNYLPGGSLE

-653 DYVLMDMSA
+653 DYLLMDMSA
-662 SYDLAALSASLKG
+662 SYDLAALSASMKG
-675 VGASLSA
+675 VGVSLSA

>member
-6 PPLTVVAA
+6 PPLTLVAA
-14 TISTLLA
+14 TISALLA
-21 GSVLAAAPTSQD
+21 GSALAAAPLESQEG
-33 AVLADETLTVLGQ
+33 AVDETLIVLGQ

-53 KTRLDP
+53 KTQLDP

-67 VVESETLEQRGV
+67 VVDSETLEQRGV

-162 VNLIAKRPQREAKH
+162 VNLIAKRPQRESNH
-176 SVSLATGTGTL
+176 SVSVATGTGTL

-225 VFAPSLDWQLGER
+225 VFAPSLDWQLSER

-275 DSFLGDQ
+275 DSFLGDE

-296 KLSHDFNGNWQV
+296 KLSHDFNANWQV

-441 GGARYD
+441 VGARYD
-447 SYRMDTDSRGLYLG
+447 SYRMDTDSHGLYLG
-461 AASQSLA
+461 AANQSLA

-534 VTISAFHITKE
+534 ATISAFHITKQ

-573 GRADLTN
+573 GRADLTSR
-580 NLDLALSYTRQ
+580 LDLALSYTRQ

-605 TPVWVPRQM
+605 TPVWVPKQM

-653 DYVLMDMSA
+653 DYLLMDMSA

-675 VGASLSA
+675 VGVSLSA

>member
-33 AVLADETLTVLGQ
+33 AALADETLTVLGQ

-67 VVESETLEQRGV
+67 VVDSETLEQRGV

-510 AFDPSTGHQWEGG
+510 AFDPATGHQWEGG

-534 VTISAFHITKE
+534 ATISAFHITKE

-573 GRADLTN
+573 GRADLTSR
-580 NLDLALSYTRQ
+580 LDLALSYTRQ
-591 DMEITRDTTDLQGK
+591 NMEITRDTTDLQGK
-605 TPVWVPRQM
+605 TPVWVPKQM

-682 SNLLNK
+682 SNLFNK

>member
-14 TISTLLA
+14 TISALLA
-21 GSVLAAAPTSQD
+21 GSALAAAPLESQEG
-33 AVLADETLTVLGQ
+33 AVDETLIVLGQ

-53 KTRLDP
+53 KTQLDP

-67 VVESETLEQRGV
+67 VVDSETLEQRGV

-199 DQLAYRVVGLARQK
+199 EQLAYRVVGLARQK

-275 DSFLGDQ
+275 DTFLGDE

-296 KLSHDFNGNWQV
+296 KLSHDFSDNWQV

-323 TYNAALAADNRT
+323 TYNAPLAADNRT

-343 DEASKGFVIDNQLAG
+343 DEDSRGFVIDNQLAG
-358 KVMTGPA
+358 KLQTGAA

-371 GVDYQY
+371 GLDYQY
-377 LDARILYQDTLDYS
+377 LDAHILYQDTLDYS
-391 APAIDIF
+391 APPIDIF
-398 NPDHNQIRPDALAFS
+398 NPNHDQIVPDSLSFP
-413 YEDRKTIRQSQTGV
+413 YQDKKTIRQSQTGV

-447 SYRMDTDSRGLYLG
+447 SYRMDTDSDTLYQG

-468 QIDQDNLSFRLGA
+468 RIDQDNLSFRLGA
-481 LYELDYGLSPYVSYA
+481 LYELDYGFSPYVSYA

-510 AFDPSTGHQWEGG
+510 AFDPSTGQQWEGG

-534 VTISAFHITKE
+534 FTVAAFHITKE
-545 NALVTDPDNVYGPK
+545 NALVTDPDNIYGPK

-605 TPVWVPRQM
+605 TPVWVPKQM
-614 ASLWSNYQAGGSLE
+614 ASLWSNYQAGGSLQ
-628 GMRVGAG
+628 GMRIGAG

-662 SYDLAALSASLKG
+662 SYDLAALSSSLKG

-682 SNLLNK
+682 SNLFNK

>member
-14 TISTLLA
+14 TISALLA
-21 GSVLAAAPTSQD
+21 GSVLAAAPGSQD
-33 AVLADETLTVLGQ
+33 AALADETLTVLGQ

-67 VVESETLEQRGV
+67 VVDSETLEQRGV

-162 VNLIAKRPQREAKH
+162 VNLIAKRPQRESKH
-176 SVSLATGTGTL
+176 SVSVATGTGTL

-199 DQLAYRVVGLARQK
+199 EQLAYRVVGLARQK
-213 EGQAVT
+213 DGQAVT

-225 VFAPSLDWQLGER
+225 VFAPSLDWQLSDR

-243 NLYYQKDPEAGIYT
+243 NLYYQKDPQAGIYT

-275 DSFLGDQ
+275 DTFLGDE

-296 KLSHDFNGNWQV
+296 KLSHDFNANWQV

-343 DEASKGFVIDNQLAG
+343 DEASRGFVIDNQLAG
-358 KVMTGPA
+358 KVQTGGA

-398 NPDHNQIRPDALAFS
+398 NPDHNQIRPDALTFS

-510 AFDPSTGHQWEGG
+510 AFDPATGHQWEGG

-534 VTISAFHITKE
+534 ATISAFHITKE

-564 IVSKGIELE
+564 IVSRGIELE
-573 GRADLTN
+573 GRADLTSR
-580 NLDLALSYTRQ
+580 LDLALSYTRQ
-591 DMEITRDTTDLQGK
+591 DMEITKDTTDLQGK
-605 TPVWVPRQM
+605 TPVWVPKQM
-614 ASLWSNYQAGGSLE
+614 ASLWSNYLPGGSLE

-653 DYVLMDMSA
+653 DYLLMDMSA
-662 SYDLAALSASLKG
+662 SYDLAALSASMKG
-675 VGASLSA
+675 VGVSLSA

>member
-21 GSVLAAAPTSQD
+21 GSVLAAAPSSQD
-33 AVLADETLTVLGQ
+33 AALADETLTVLGQ

-468 QIDQDNLSFRLGA
+468 QVDQDNLSFRLGA

-534 VTISAFHITKE
+534 FTVAAFHITKE

-573 GRADLTN
+573 GRADLTSR
-580 NLDLALSYTRQ
+580 LDLALSYTRQ

-653 DYVLMDMSA
+653 DYLLMDMSA
-662 SYDLAALSASLKG
+662 SYDLAALSARLKG

>member
-1 MQLVH
+1 MYATH
-6 PPLTVVAA
+6 PPLTLVAA
-14 TISTLLA
+14 TLSTLFAAQALA
-21 GSVLAAAPTSQD
+21 EAGTPQPPAP
-33 AVLADETLTVLGQ
+33 ETLTVLGQ

-67 VVESETLEQRGV
+67 VVDGETLSQRGV

-162 VNLIAKRPQREAKH
+162 VNLIAKRPQREGKH
-176 SVSLATGTGTL
+176 SVSLASGTGAL
-187 KEMTLDSTGAIN
+187 KELTLDSTGAIN
-199 DQLAYRVVGLARQK
+199 ERLAYRLVGLARQK

-225 VFAPSLDWQLGER
+225 VLAPSLDWQLGER

-243 NLYYQKDPEAGIYT
+243 NLYYQKDPQAGIYT
-257 TVPASG
+257 TVPARG
-263 SVKSNPLGQLGS
+263 SVKANPQGELGS
-275 DSFLGDQ
+275 DTFLGDEH
-282 NWNEYN
+282 WNQYN

-296 KLSHDFNGNWQV
+296 KLSHDFSADWQF

-315 DASAYQRN
+315 DASARQRN
-323 TYNAALAADNRT
+323 TYNGALAADDRT

-343 DEASKGFVIDNQLAG
+343 DEASKGFVIDNQLSG
-358 KVMTGPA
+358 KVQTGSA

-377 LDARILYQDTLDYS
+377 LDADVLYRDTLDYN
-391 APAIDIF
+391 AGDIDIF
-398 NPDHNQIRPDALAFS
+398 NPNHSQIDTDNLNFV
-413 YEDRKTIRQSQTGV
+413 YQDRKQIKQHQTGV

-441 GGARYD
+441 AGLRYD
-447 SYRMDTDSRGLYLG
+447 SYRMDTDSHSLYAG
-461 AASQSLA
+461 AASSSLA
-468 QIDQDNLSFRLGA
+468 RIDQDNLSLRLGA
-481 LYELDYGLSPYVSYA
+481 LYELDGGISPYVSYA
-496 ESFEPVPGADKSGK
+496 ESFEPVPGADKHGQ
-510 AFDPSTGHQWEGG
+510 AFDPATGQQWEGG
-523 LKFLSEDMSKT
+523 LKFLSEDMSKMAT
-534 VTISAFHITKE
+534 LSAFRITKK

-564 IVSKGIELE
+564 TLSKGLELE
-573 GRADLTN
+573 GRIDLAS
-580 NLDLALSYTRQ
+580 NLDLSASYTLI
-591 DMEITRDTTDLQGK
+591 DMAITRDTSGLQGK
-605 TPVWVPRQM
+605 TPVWVPDQT
-614 ASLWSNYQAGGSLE
+614 ASLWGNYRLEQGAAAGL
-628 GMRVGAG
+628 RLGAG
-635 LRYVGEAQLDA
+635 LRYVGETELDA
-646 ANTDTVP
+646 ANTDKVP
-653 DYVLMDMSA
+653 DYLLMDLAA
-662 SYDLAALSASLKG
+662 SYDLGRLSQRLKG
-675 VGASLSA
+675 VEASVSA
-682 SNLLNK
+682 SNLFDQ

-706 VEARLKYV
+706 LEARLKYA

>member
-1 MQLVH
+1 MYATH
-6 PPLTVVAA
+6 PPLTLVAA
-14 TISTLLA
+14 TISALLA
-21 GSVLAAAPTSQD
+21 GPVQAAATERPTQTR
-33 AVLADETLTVLGQ
+33 ADETLTVLGE

-59 IETPQAIS
+59 LETPQAIS
-67 VVESETLEQRGV
+67 VVEGETLEQRGV

-122 LLQYNEWNLQPQI
+122 LLQYNDWNLQPQI

-162 VNLIAKRPQREAKH
+162 VNLIAKRPQRESRH
-176 SVSLATGTGTL
+176 SVSVASGTGPL
-187 KEMTLDSTGAIN
+187 KELTLDSTGALN
-199 DQLAYRVVGLARQK
+199 DQFAYRLVGLARQK

-225 VFAPSLDWQLGER
+225 VLAPSLDWQLSER

-243 NLYYQKDPEAGIYT
+243 NLYYQKDPQAGIYT

-275 DSFLGDQ
+275 DTFLGDE
-282 NWNEYN
+282 NWNHYSRE
-288 RDVTLLGY
+288 VTLLGY
-296 KLSHDFNGNWQV
+296 KLSHDFNANWQL

-315 DASAYQRN
+315 DASANQQN

-343 DEASKGFVIDNQLAG
+343 DEESRGFVIDNQLAG
-358 KVMTGPA
+358 KVQTGKA

-377 LDARILYQDTLDYS
+377 LDARILYRDTLDYA

-398 NPDHNQIRPDALAFS
+398 NPNHQQIVPADLVFNYQDNR
-413 YEDRKTIRQSQTGV
+413 TIRQYQSGL

-447 SYRMDTDSRGLYLG
+447 RYRMDTDSRTLYQG
-461 AASQSLA
+461 AASNTLA
-468 QIDQDNLSFRLGA
+468 QIDQDNLSLRFGA
-481 LYELDYGLSPYVSYA
+481 LYELDHGLSPYVSYA
-496 ESFEPVPGADKSGK
+496 ESFEPVAGADKQGQ
-510 AFDPSTGHQWEGG
+510 AFKPATGRQWEGG

-534 VTISAFHITKE
+534 ATLSAFHITKQ

-564 IVSKGIELE
+564 MVSKGVELE
-573 GRADLTN
+573 GRVDLTSRW
-580 NLDLALSYTRQ
+580 DLALSYTRQ
-591 DMEITRDTTDLQGK
+591 DMEITRDTTSLQGK
-605 TPVWVPRQM
+605 TPVWVPKQM
-614 ASLWSNYQAGGSLE
+614 ASLWSNYLPAGSLA
-628 GMRVGAG
+628 GARLGAG

-653 DYVLMDMSA
+653 DYLLMDMAA
-662 SYDLAALSASLKG
+662 SYDLAQLSQRLQG
-675 VGASLSA
+675 VEVSLSA
-682 SNLLNK
+682 SNLFNK

-701 GAERN
+701 GAERS

>member
-14 TISTLLA
+14 TISALLA
-21 GSVLAAAPTSQD
+21 GSVLAAAPGSQD

-67 VVESETLEQRGV
+67 VVDSETLEQRGV

-162 VNLIAKRPQREAKH
+162 VNLIAKRPQRESKH
-176 SVSLATGTGTL
+176 SVSVATGTGTL

-199 DQLAYRVVGLARQK
+199 DRLAYRVVGLARQK

-225 VFAPSLDWQLGER
+225 VFAPSLDWQLSDR

-275 DSFLGDQ
+275 DTFLGDE

-296 KLSHDFNGNWQV
+296 KLSHDFNANWQV

-358 KVMTGPA
+358 KVQTGGA

-398 NPDHNQIRPDALAFS
+398 NPDHNQIRPDALTFS

-447 SYRMDTDSRGLYLG
+447 SYRMDTDSRGLYQG

-510 AFDPSTGHQWEGG
+510 AFDPATGHQWEGG

-534 VTISAFHITKE
+534 ATISAFHITKE

-564 IVSKGIELE
+564 IVSRGIELE
-573 GRADLTN
+573 GRADLTSR
-580 NLDLALSYTRQ
+580 LDLALSYTRQ
-591 DMEITRDTTDLQGK
+591 DMEITKDTTDLQGK

-614 ASLWSNYQAGGSLE
+614 ASLWSNYLPGGSLE

-653 DYVLMDMSA
+653 DYLLMDMSA
-662 SYDLAALSASLKG
+662 SYDLAALSASMKG
-675 VGASLSA
+675 VGVSLSA

>member
-6 PPLTVVAA
+6 PPLTLVAV

-21 GSVLAAAPTSQD
+21 GSVQAAASDSQD
-33 AVLADETLTVLGQ
+33 TATADETLTVLGQ

-67 VVESETLEQRGV
+67 VVDGETLSLRGV
-79 SSVSEALRYVP
+79 SSVSESLRYVP
-90 GVNTELRGG
+90 SVNTELRGG

-122 LLQYNEWNLQPQI
+122 LLQYNDWNLQPQI

-162 VNLIAKRPQREAKH
+162 VNLIAKRPQRESKH
-176 SVSLATGTGTL
+176 NVSVATGTGTL

-199 DQLAYRVVGLARQK
+199 EQLAYRLVGLAREK
-213 EGQAVT
+213 DGQAVT
-219 SEEERY
+219 SKEERY

-263 SVKSNPLGQLGS
+263 SAKSNPLGQLGS
-275 DSFLGDQ
+275 DTFLGDE

-296 KLSHDFNGNWQV
+296 KLSHDFNERWQV

-315 DASAYQRN
+315 DTSAYQRN

-343 DEASKGFVIDNQLAG
+343 DEDSRGVVIDNQLAG
-358 KVMTGPA
+358 KVQTGSA

-377 LDARILYQDTLDYS
+377 LDAHILYRDTLDYS
-391 APAIDIF
+391 APSIDIF
-398 NPDHNQIRPDALAFS
+398 NPNHSQIVPEALTFN
-413 YEDRKTIRQSQTGV
+413 YQDKKVIRQSQTGV

-447 SYRMDTDSRGLYLG
+447 RYRMDTDSRTLYQG
-461 AASQSLA
+461 ADSQSLA
-468 QIDQDNLSFRLGA
+468 HIDQDNLSFRVGA
-481 LYELDYGLSPYVSYA
+481 LYELDGGFSPYASYA
-496 ESFEPVPGADKSGK
+496 ESFEPVPGADKQGQ
-510 AFDPSTGHQWEGG
+510 AFKPATGHQWEGG
-523 LKFLSEDMSKT
+523 VKFLSDDMSKT
-534 VTISAFHITKE
+534 ATLSAFHITKK

-564 IVSKGIELE
+564 TVSRGIELE
-573 GRADLTN
+573 GRADLTSQ
-580 NLDLALSYTRQ
+580 LDLALNYTLM
-591 DMEITRDTTDLQGK
+591 DMEITRDTTTLQGK

-614 ASLWSNYQAGGSLE
+614 ASLWSNYYPGGNLE
-628 GMRVGAG
+628 GIRVGAG
-635 LRYVGEAQLDA
+635 LRYVGEAEMDA
-646 ANTDTVP
+646 ANTDKVP
-653 DYVLMDMSA
+653 DYLLMDMSA

-675 VGASLSA
+675 VGVSLGA
-682 SNLLNK
+682 SNLFNK

-701 GAERN
+701 GAERS
-706 VEARLKYV
+706 VEARLKYA